1 MTSIDKEKYYQN
13 ILPTTDTS
21 SHLFWYFGGRCS
33 IQYPRVPTLL
43 QSASFRVT
51 HGPAGHSTIHPAGHM
66 ITSMVP
72 CFYRGGC
79 ARRDRVMNS
88 VVFVVMDKR
97 STLIDIHTILPRHLW

>member
-13 ILPTTDTS
+13 ILPTTDNS

-51 HGPAGHSTIHPAGHM
+51 HGPSRLRAWFTIHPAGHSTIHPAGH
-66 ITSMVP
+66 SQSW
-72 CFYRGGC
+72 C
-79 ARRDRVMNS
+79 S
-88 VVFVVMDKR
+88 
-97 STLIDIHTILPRHLW
+97 